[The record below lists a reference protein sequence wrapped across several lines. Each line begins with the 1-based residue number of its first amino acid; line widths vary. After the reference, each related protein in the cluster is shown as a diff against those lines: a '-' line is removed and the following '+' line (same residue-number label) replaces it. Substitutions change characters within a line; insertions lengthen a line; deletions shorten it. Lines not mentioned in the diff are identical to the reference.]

1 MRNAPLFMPPAPHA
15 HPRSPMPIAQF
26 VAARRR
32 RPPRRQIAEGDL
44 RPTRRRPA
52 APARAPTAAR
62 AARAARCPAASGR
75 RRVEVDGWERRGQQL
90 ARRSRAPRP
99 RGAHALV
106 RAGDQV
112 HDLAQRGAERHRSTR
127 DQIAHRLAHHRQRQ
141 SRHKTCGRRGR
152 RRRRSRGHRR
162 RRPRR
167 CFRRHHHRARR
178 LLRRLR
184 ARPRL
189 PRRVIGIHLR
199 LT

>member
-1 MRNAPLFMPPAPHA
+1 MRNAPFIHAPCATRAHAEPHA
-15 HPRSPMPIAQF
+15 DSPI
-26 VAARRR
+26 RRR
-32 RPPRRQIAEGDL
+32 RPPRRQIAQGDL

-62 AARAARCPAASGR
+62 AARAARCPAASG

-127 DQIAHRLAHHRQRQ
+127 DQIAHRLSHHCQRQ
-141 SRHKTCGRRGR
+141 SRHKACGRRGR
-152 RRRRSRGHRR
+152 RRRRSRGRR
-162 RRPRR
+162 RRRLRR
-167 CFRRHHHRARR
+167 CLASGPIIAPGASPDDSEPARASRG
-178 LLRRLR
+178 
-184 ARPRL
+184 A
-189 PRRVIGIHLR
+189 
-199 LT
+199 